1 MVTIRELKKERMILR
16 LPKSGT
22 VNLFVTCLETIHESI
37 DDFNVILEVDNIA
50 TIKDLIRKN
59 LGVSILPQSTCM
71 DEVRKGKMTILP
83 IENMS
88 MARETNIIYQKD
100 FSHLEV
106 LHELTELYRRT
117 ARKIISHT
125 RSRL

>member
-1 MVTIRELKKERMILR
+1 
-16 LPKSGT
+16 
-22 VNLFVTCLETIHESI
+22 
-37 DDFNVILEVDNIA
+37 
-50 TIKDLIRKN
+50 
-59 LGVSILPQSTCM
+59 M
-71 DEVRKGKMTILP
+71 DEVRKGRMTILP

-117 ARKIISHT
+117 AGKAVSRT
-125 RSRL
+125 RGGL